1 MRPVAPGAEAKAGPR
16 RETAAAKARS
26 ATERAEAW
34 VARVGRG
41 VRGVLE
47 RRAEVAVV
55 DVDLHRR
62 ERPIRHLEALEEH
75 AVPALGGAG
84 AEGVAE
90 AEPDRERA
98 RHLIREA
105 RHLQP
110 FGLAAESGAD
120 AHGGREVEPRGVQP
134 GRGSGEGAHRD
145 AGRARGPAQAGA

>member
-1 MRPVAPGAEAKAGPR
+1 MRPVTPWAEAKAGPR

-34 VARVGRG
+34 VARG

-62 ERPIRHLEALEEH
+62 ERPVRHLEALEEH

-90 AEPDRERA
+90 AEPDRERT

-105 RHLQP
+105 RQLQP
-110 FGLAAESGAD
+110 FG
-120 AHGGREVEPRGVQP
+120 R
-134 GRGSGEGAHRD
+134 
-145 AGRARGPAQAGA
+145 